1 MDINVEGG
9 YFERD
14 NIRIYS
20 ADGYSL
26 VNGYSDIIYTT
37 LSTDVEDKKIN
48 IGKMFDFLVHLN
60 SRLIGE
66 KISDIYDYGDGF
78 MPGTSNVYF
87 DFQSNNV
94 NPCEIPNGYIFI
106 NIDNGILEY
115 DRLLV
120 NYLDLNEI
128 DLLMDRYTHVFE
140 KRYKLDL
147 TFVD

>member
-26 VNGYSDIIYTT
+26 VNGFNDIIYTT
-37 LSTDVEDKKIN
+37 LSTDVEDNKIN

-66 KISDIYDYGDGF
+66 KISNICDYGDGF
-78 MPGTSNVYF
+78 MPGTRNVYF
-87 DFQSNNV
+87 DFKSNNV
-94 NPCEIPNGYIFI
+94 NPFEIPNGYMFI
-106 NIDNGILEY
+106 NIDNGVLEY

-128 DLLMDRYTHVFE
+128 DQLMDRYPHIFE
-140 KRYKLDL
+140 KQYKLNL
-147 TFVD
+147 SFVD